1 MAELPRRLGTGTA
14 TLVVVANTIGA
25 GIFTTTGL
33 MLAELASPALVLACW
48 LVGGLVAL
56 AGALSYAELATR
68 MPRAGA
74 EYVYLREIYGP
85 LPAFLTGWT
94 SFFVGFSAPIAASA
108 VAGAA
113 YLAAAGLLP
122 RTWLPQK
129 AAALAVVLVLT
140 GIHYRGVR
148 LGARVQNAL
157 TGLNL
162 ALLAGFVV
170 AGFALGQGSGT
181 AFTAPDELWQA
192 GRPGRLGLALLWV
205 MFAYSGWNAAAYLAE
220 EVEQPA
226 RTLPRALA
234 GGTLI
239 VLVVYLGVNLLFFY
253 AAPAAALAGVVPVAE
268 VAAQHL
274 FGPGVAAGLAALI
287 SLALVSSLS
296 AYLFTGPRVYFAMAR
311 DGLFFRFAARL
322 HPRFETPSLAILAQ
336 GACAA
341 VMVVSGTFEQL
352 LTYIGFSLGIFPW
365 LAVAGLFLLR
375 RREAR
380 GGVRGEASYRVWG
393 YPLVPLFYLAAMAAI
408 LAVAFWNRPGPS
420 LVALA
425 TVAAGVPL
433 YALTVGRRARAK
445 T

>member
-48 LVGGLVAL
+48 LLGGLIAL
-56 AGALSYAELATR
+56 AGALCYAELATR

-94 SFFVGFSAPIAASA
+94 SFFVGFSAPTAAVA

-122 RTWLPQK
+122 KSWLAQK
-129 AAALAVVLVLT
+129 AAALAVILLLT
-140 GIHYRGVR
+140 AVHYRGVR

-162 ALLAGFVV
+162 TLLVGFVV
-170 AGFALGQGSGT
+170 AGFAFGEGSGSALAST
-181 AFTAPDELWQA
+181 DAFSPA
-192 GRPGRLGLALLWV
+192 GRPERLGLALLWV

-239 VLVVYLGVNLLFFY
+239 VLAVYLGVNLLFFY
-253 AAPAAALAGVVPVAE
+253 AAPAAALTGVVPVGE
-268 VAAQHL
+268 VAAAHL
-274 FGPGVAAGLAALI
+274 FGPGVAVWVAGLI

-311 DGLFFRFAARL
+311 DGLFFGFAARL
-322 HPRFETPSLAILAQ
+322 DPRFETPGLAILAQ

-341 VMVVSGTFEQL
+341 VMAVSGTFEQL
-352 LTYIGFSLGIFPW
+352 LTYIGFALGIFPW
-365 LAVAGLFLLR
+365 LAVAGLFRLR
-375 RREAR
+375 LPAAGRAAPEPF
-380 GGVRGEASYRVWG
+380 YRVWG
-393 YPLVPLFYLAAMAAI
+393 YPFVPLFYLAAMAAI

-433 YALTVGRRARAK
+433 YALTVGRRPRAK
-445 T
+445 I

>member
-1 MAELPRRLGTGTA
+1 MAELPRRLGP
-14 TLVVVANTIGA
+14 
-25 GIFTTTGL
+25 GIFPTPGL

-56 AGALSYAELATR
+56 AGALSYAELSTR

-122 RTWLPQK
+122 RTWLAQK
-129 AAALAVVLVLT
+129 AAALAVVLILT
-140 GIHYRGVR
+140 GVHYRGVR

-162 ALLAGFVV
+162 VLLVGFVA
-170 AGFALGQGSGT
+170 AGFAFGQGSGT
-181 AFTAPDELWQA
+181 ALTASGELWQA
-192 GRPGRLGLALLWV
+192 GRPDRLGLALLWV

-253 AAPAAALAGVVPVAE
+253 AAPAAALAGGVPGGGGAGRR
-268 VAAQHL
+268 L
-274 FGPGVAAGLAALI
+274 F
-287 SLALVSSLS
+287 
-296 AYLFTGPRVYFAMAR
+296 
-311 DGLFFRFAARL
+311 
-322 HPRFETPSLAILAQ
+322 
-336 GACAA
+336 
-341 VMVVSGTFEQL
+341 
-352 LTYIGFSLGIFPW
+352 
-365 LAVAGLFLLR
+365 
-375 RREAR
+375 
-380 GGVRGEASYRVWG
+380 
-393 YPLVPLFYLAAMAAI
+393 
-408 LAVAFWNRPGPS
+408 RPGGG
-420 LVALA
+420 
-425 TVAAGVPL
+425 AG
-433 YALTVGRRARAK
+433 A
-445 T
+445 

>member
-1 MAELPRRLGTGTA
+1 MAELPRRLGTG
-14 TLVVVANTIGA
+14 
-25 GIFTTTGL
+25 IFPTTGL

-48 LVGGLVAL
+48 LVGGLGAL
-56 AGALSYAELATR
+56 AGALSYAELSTR
-68 MPRAGA
+68 PPPAGA
-74 EYVYLREIYGP
+74 EYAYLREIYGP

-122 RTWLPQK
+122 PSWLAQK
-129 AAALAVVLVLT
+129 GAALAVVLILT
-140 GIHYRGVR
+140 GVHYRGVR

-162 ALLAGFVV
+162 ALLVGFVV
-170 AGFALGQGSGT
+170 AGFAFGQGSGT
-181 AFTAPDELWQA
+181 ALTASSELWQE
-192 GRPGRLGLALLWV
+192 GRPDRLGPGLLWGV
-205 MFAYSGWNAAAYLAE
+205 VL
-220 EVEQPA
+220 
-226 RTLPRALA
+226 
-234 GGTLI
+234 
-239 VLVVYLGVNLLFFY
+239 VLVVYLGVNLLFLY
-253 AAPAAALAGVVPVAE
+253 AAPAAALAGVVPVGE

-274 FGPGVAAGLAALI
+274 FGPGVAAWLAALI

-352 LTYIGFSLGIFPW
+352 LTYIGFALGIFPW

-375 RREAR
+375 RREPER
-380 GGVRGEASYRVWG
+380 PSPYRVWG
-393 YPLVPLFYLAAMAAI
+393 YPLVPLFYLAAMEAI

-425 TVAAGVPL
+425 TVAAGVPI
-433 YALTVGRRARAK
+433 YALTVGRRAPAK
-445 T
+445 P

>member
-1 MAELPRRLGTGTA
+1 MAELPRRLGPGTA
-14 TLVVVANTIGA
+14 TLVVVANTIGT

-56 AGALSYAELATR
+56 AGALSYAELSTR
-68 MPRAGA
+68 MPKAGA

-94 SFFVGFSAPIAASA
+94 SFFVGFFPPIAAAA
-108 VAGAA
+108 VAGGA

-122 RTWLPQK
+122 RTWLAQK
-129 AAALAVVLVLT
+129 AAALAVVLILT
-140 GIHYRGVR
+140 GVHYRGVR

-162 ALLAGFVV
+162 ALLVGFVV
-170 AGFALGQGSGT
+170 AGFAFGQGSGT
-181 AFTAPDELWQA
+181 ALTASSELWQE
-192 GRPGRLGLALLWV
+192 GRPDRLGLALLWV

-226 RTLPRALA
+226 RTRAR
-234 GGTLI
+234 GGGALV
-239 VLVVYLGVNLLFFY
+239 VLVVYRGVNLLFFS
-253 AAPAAALAGVVPVAE
+253 AAPAAALAGVVPVGE

-274 FGPGVAAGLAALI
+274 FVPGVAAWLAALI
-287 SLALVSSLS
+287 SLALVSSLI

-352 LTYIGFSLGIFPW
+352 LTYIGFALGIFPW
-365 LAVAGLFLLR
+365 LAVAGLVLLR
-375 RREAR
+375 HQSPERP
-380 GGVRGEASYRVWG
+380 SPYRVWG

-425 TVAAGVPL
+425 TVAAGVPI
-433 YALTVGRRARAK
+433 YALTVGRRAPAK
-445 T
+445 P